1 MSKIKVNSNKC
12 TGCMICELVCSI
24 AKNEEVNPKRAR
36 IRVKETF
43 PIPGSPIVCSQC
55 KKPLCREVCPV
66 NAIEIN
72 DVSITINYDKCTK
85 CMKCVKVCPF
95 NAVFID
101 VKDGKPIICDLCNGD
116 PQCVKYCPKGALIYE

>member
-43 PIPGSPIVCSQC
+43 PITENTWSIIYERR
-55 KKPLCREVCPV
+55 REIQYP
-66 NAIEIN
+66 
-72 DVSITINYDKCTK
+72 
-85 CMKCVKVCPF
+85 P
-95 NAVFID
+95 
-101 VKDGKPIICDLCNGD
+101 GKPGRRLQG
-116 PQCVKYCPKGALIYE
+116 